1 MKVEINGLLDGLIY
15 QFKHNDN
22 EFFENWKYFV
32 KFYKGVESTKIKA
45 DDVGICNIMWVF
57 GYENQEFIKLLK
69 KRRTT
74 TKEDKYFFKTKQERL
89 NALLEIKLYLN
100 ENKTN
105 L

>member
-1 MKVEINGLLDGLIY
+1 MKVKINGLLDGLIY

-22 EFFENWKYFV
+22 EFFENLKYFV

-45 DDVGICNIMWVF
+45 DDVGVCNIMWVF
-57 GYENQEFIKLLK
+57 GYENQEIIKLLRK
-69 KRRTT
+69 IRTT
-74 TKEDKYFFKTKQERL
+74 TKEDEYFFKTKQERL